1 MSPKWNHTE
10 LHQSAART
18 KKKMSPKNSTYHCT
32 TSQPTL
38 LQFIQPC
45 LNQIHIINM
54 LPATSTQSM
63 TLTLMQ
69 NPTPTPNNP
78 TPATFPPPPQQ
89 QPPIMPPTENVAW
102 GNINQYERP
111 MDHFRVISKN
121 VSTINIYLLD
131 MLAIATELK
140 KLKLVFFGPGNQY
153 CIESSHHPS
162 HSNIRSSSVH
172 PYGPCYLGWAKTLQ
186 TCNTKLAVH
195 WPWFSVNGCHVLTW
209 GSNKLLG
216 WWSYVKLVS
225 QHDKRIIV
233 ASAYCVGL
241 QTFDVTSNTVTA
253 QQTRLLQQ
261 QGITNLNPRW
271 QFMIHNLINQEQ

>member
-1 MSPKWNHTE
+1 
-10 LHQSAART
+10 
-18 KKKMSPKNSTYHCT
+18 MSPKNSTYHCT

-54 LPATSTQSM
+54 LPATSTQST

-131 MLAIATELK
+131 MLAIATELQK
-140 KLKLVFFGPGNQY
+140 IEASVFWPRKPILHRIQSPSKPFKHKVIKCTPIWPLLPWLSQDFTDLQY
-153 CIESSHHPS
+153 QTGSTLTLILSKWM
-162 HSNIRSSSVH
+162 
-172 PYGPCYLGWAKTLQ
+172 PCTHLGQ
-186 TCNTKLAVH
+186 
-195 WPWFSVNGCHVLTW
+195 
-209 GSNKLLG
+209 
-216 WWSYVKLVS
+216 
-225 QHDKRIIV
+225 
-233 ASAYCVGL
+233 
-241 QTFDVTSNTVTA
+241 
-253 QQTRLLQQ
+253 QQTTRLMVLCQ
-261 QGITNLNPRW
+261 TS
-271 QFMIHNLINQEQ
+271 EST